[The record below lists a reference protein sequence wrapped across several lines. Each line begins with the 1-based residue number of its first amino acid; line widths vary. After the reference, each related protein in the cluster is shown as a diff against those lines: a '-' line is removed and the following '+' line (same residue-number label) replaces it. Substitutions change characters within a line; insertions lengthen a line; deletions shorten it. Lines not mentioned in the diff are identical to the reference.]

1 MNTSG
6 VDEPPE
12 IVVASVARLVSVS
25 VGADTSDTWMFGY
38 CFSNALISTVRAS
51 LAPVPDS
58 GLADQTMLPD
68 VAEPVAELVGEP
80 TAVLEA
86 AAEVVLPPSAPVP
99 VVLLLPPLEPQAASA
114 STPAAAS
121 AAPTPPRRIKAAPSR
136 LRDILPPRDCA
147 RHRAGNLFRFLVGW
161 SGSHWMIWASWD
173 AISDSACCGVSRRRS
188 AACTALEMTRL
199 AWS

>member
-12 IVVASVARLVSVS
+12 IAVASVARLVSVS
-25 VGADTSDTWMFGY
+25 VGADTSVTWIPGY

-51 LAPVPDS
+51 LAPVPVS

-68 VAEPVAELVGEP
+68 VAEPLAELVGEA
-80 TAVLEA
+80 TAVDEEPAAGELE
-86 AAEVVLPPSAPVP
+86 LPLRAPVP
-99 VVLLLPPLEPQAASA
+99 VVLLPLEPQAASA
-114 STPAAAS
+114 SAPAAAS
-121 AAPTPPRRIKAAPSR
+121 AAATPPRRMKAMPCR
-136 LRDILPPRDCA
+136 LRDILPPGIA
-147 RHRAGNLFRFLVGW
+147 ALLSGGNFV
-161 SGSHWMIWASWD
+161 SHWMIWASWD
-173 AISDSACCGVSRRRS
+173 AISESACWGVSRLRS